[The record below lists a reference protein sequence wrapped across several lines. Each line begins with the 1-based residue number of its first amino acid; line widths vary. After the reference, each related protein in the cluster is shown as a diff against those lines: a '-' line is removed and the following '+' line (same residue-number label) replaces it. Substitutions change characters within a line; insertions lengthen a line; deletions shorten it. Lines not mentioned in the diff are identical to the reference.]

1 MLNGKVALVT
11 GGSRGIGRA
20 IAVDLAQHGAHV
32 AVNYVRNK
40 TAAQSVQ
47 DEITSYNVDAEI
59 FQADVSDF
67 DVAHQLIAAVIE
79 RFGRIDILVNNAGT
93 TNDALLPRMSEA
105 QWDDVIG
112 TNLKSVFNCCQ
123 AVVRPMMRQR
133 RGGRIINISSIAGQM
148 GVRGQSN
155 YCASKAGIHGFTKAL
170 AHEVGS
176 RRITVNAVLPGF
188 IPTDLTANV
197 PDGTVAY
204 VEENAPLKRVGR
216 PEEVAHLVTF
226 LASDRA
232 SYITG
237 ELIKVDG
244 GLAM

>member
-20 IAVDLAQHGAHV
+20 ISVDLAQHGAHI
-32 AVNYVRNK
+32 AINYVRNEA
-40 TAAQSVQ
+40 AAQSVQ
-47 DEITSYNVDAEI
+47 DDISQYDIETEP

-67 DVAHQLIAAVIE
+67 DQAHQLIAAVIE

-123 AVVRPMMRQR
+123 AVVRPMMRQKS
-133 RGGRIINISSIAGQM
+133 GGRIINISSIAGLM
-148 GVRGQSN
+148 GVRGQVN
-155 YCASKAGIHGFTKAL
+155 YSASKAGIHGFTKAL
-170 AHEVGS
+170 AQEVGG
-176 RRITVNAVLPGF
+176 RGITVNAVLPGF
-188 IPTDLTANV
+188 IPTDLTASV
-197 PDGTVAY
+197 SDATIAY
-204 VEENAPLKRVGR
+204 VQENAPLRRVGR

-237 ELIKVDG
+237 QLIQVDG
-244 GLAM
+244 GLAT